1 VKLGTRRAVFL
12 DRDGVLNRPIIR
24 DGTPYPPAS
33 PGEIEILPDAGS
45 ALGDLKEFGFLLLV
59 VSNQPDVAR
68 GTQQRAVVEAINSA
82 LKSALPLDDFFVCYH
97 DDEDRCEC
105 RKPLPGL
112 LFEAAKRYSID
123 LSSSFLVGDRWRD
136 IDAGSSAGCK
146 TILIDYGYRERP
158 PSKDPDALVPSLRA
172 AADWVLNHT

>member
-1 VKLGTRRAVFL
+1 VRPGARRAVFL

-33 PGEIEILPDAGS
+33 LGEIEILPDAGP

-68 GTQQRAVVEAINSA
+68 GTQKKAVVEAINSV

-97 DDEDRCEC
+97 DDGDRCEC

-112 LFEAAKRYSID
+112 LFQAAKRYSID
-123 LSSSFLVGDRWRD
+123 LPSSFLVGDRWRD

-158 PSKDPDALVPSLRA
+158 PSKDPDARVPSLRA